1 MADEG
6 TKGVD
11 QSVLDIGD
19 GSYSSLDPD
28 VFAKEFMPEGFAD
41 EAEADDTETDDTG
54 DDEESTDDGEE
65 ADAEGSEA
73 EDVDGE
79 GDEAGEGDGDDDAE
93 ADAADE
99 PTTPKDRKLATVF
112 LAKDAEG
119 DALDTSDVNITFT
132 ADGKERTLPLDR
144 VVRLAQTGFYN
155 EKLQSEV
162 KDYRAEKADLIAQSE
177 ELEEI
182 AAQRT
187 ALVRKLLEDD
197 DFLLAQRERYLAA
210 NSPDK
215 RAERAEAKLREV
227 QQEREMQRFEV
238 QREEFVT
245 QEFYPKL
252 QAIVKQYPNLSEEE
266 VWGRFNIAASHLSD
280 RGGVIPPKNWRAAL
294 KVIDDDIGPWAAQR
308 HESRLEAPKKER
320 AQLKAEARRA
330 QEKATEAKRK
340 LTKNLRPTGVSPT
353 TSVQKRK
360 PIVSADDAVD
370 DIIAN
375 DVKAVIKQMLG

>member
-1 MADEG
+1 MADDG

-19 GSYSSLDPD
+19 GSYSSIDPE
-28 VFAKEFMPEGFAD
+28 VFAKEFMPEGFTTEEPEANAEEGADDGSDDAEDLENRDVENPDLDDESLAD
-41 EAEADDTETDDTG
+41 E
-54 DDEESTDDGEE
+54 GEE
-65 ADAEGSEA
+65 
-73 EDVDGE
+73 
-79 GDEAGEGDGDDDAE
+79 DGDDAAE
-93 ADAADE
+93 EGDADE
-99 PTTPKDRKLATVF
+99 PSPTEAARKPVTQF
-112 LAKDAEG
+112 SAKDADG

-132 ADGKERTLPLDR
+132 ANGKERTLPLDR

-155 EKLQSEV
+155 ETLQAEV
-162 KDYRAEKADLIAQSE
+162 KEFRTEKADLIAQAE
-177 ELEEI
+177 ELQEI
-182 AAQRT
+182 AEQRT

-227 QQEREMQRFEV
+227 QQEREQQQFEDQRK
-238 QREEFVT
+238 QFVS

-266 VWGRFNIAASHLSD
+266 VWGRFNIASSHLTD
-280 RGGVIPPKNWRAAL
+280 RSGHIPPKLWRAAL

-308 HESRLEAPKKER
+308 HEARLEAPKKER

-330 QEKATEAKRK
+330 QEKATEVKRK
-340 LTKNLRPTGVSPT
+340 LTKNLRPSGVSAA

-375 DVKAVIKQMLG
+375 DVSAVIKQMLG

>member
-54 DDEESTDDGEE
+54 DEGEEESTDEGE
-65 ADAEGSEA
+65 DAEGAEA

-79 GDEAGEGDGDDDAE
+79 GDEAGEDDGDDDDE

-99 PTTPKDRKLATVF
+99 PAAPKDRKLATVF

-227 QQEREMQRFEV
+227 QQEREMQKFEV